1 MNGKD
6 ILKIAAAIAA
16 GVTAGVTVFANKK
29 DSSEDDKRPLCCGTG
44 YATYGMAIDAVT
56 KSKMSSYWKAC
67 AMQDIPKDCSD
78 PGLYAA
84 VISIMSDD
92 SMSGYW
98 KCSAIEDLFR

>member
-6 ILKIAAAIAA
+6 IMKIAAAMAA
-16 GVTAGVTVFANKK
+16 GVAAGVTVFANKK

-56 KSKMSSYWKAC
+56 KSNMSSYWKTC
-67 AMQDIPKDCSD
+67 AIQDIPKDCSD

-84 VISIMSDD
+84 VISIMADD
-92 SMSGYW
+92 SMSEYW

>member
-1 MNGKD
+1 MNGKG
-6 ILKIAAAIAA
+6 ILKIAAAMAA
-16 GVTAGVTVFANKK
+16 GVAAGVTVFANKK
-29 DSSEDDKRPLCCGTG
+29 DSSEDDKCPACCGTG

-84 VISIMSDD
+84 VISIMADD
-92 SMSGYW
+92 SMSEYW

>member
-6 ILKIAAAIAA
+6 ILKVAAAMAASIA
-16 GVTAGVTVFANKK
+16 AGVTVFASEK
-29 DSSEDDKRPLCCGTG
+29 DSIEDEKRPVCCGTG

-67 AMQDIPKDCSD
+67 AIQDIPKDCSD
-78 PGLYAA
+78 PGLYSA
-84 VISIMSDD
+84 VISIMADD
-92 SMSGYW
+92 SMSEYW